1 MRRMSDGTFIAEQP
15 DMDGIY
21 AIRIKNG
28 EFYIVGWMDVAAI
41 YNMQIV
47 TNPEDCLLDLDCF
60 SDIDSL
66 NLSIATAIID
76 KKIDTKNSSSP
87 YQEFLSHVRNYERN
101 GTCGEDDHD
110 IFLVTE
116 KELYAIADALRDGD
130 YVFVIENQTG
140 VL

>member
-47 TNPEDCLLDLDCF
+47 TNPEDCLLDRDCF

-66 NLSIATAIID
+66 NLSIVTAIND
-76 KKIDTKNSSSP
+76 TEIDTINSSSP

-101 GTCGEDDHD
+101 GICGEDDHD

-130 YVFVIENQTG
+130 YVFVIEN
-140 VL
+140 

>member
-1 MRRMSDGTFIAEQP
+1 MRRMSDGTFIAGQP

-47 TNPEDCLLDLDCF
+47 TNPEDCLLDRDCF

-66 NLSIATAIID
+66 NLSIVTAIND
-76 KKIDTKNSSSP
+76 TEIDTINSSSP

-101 GTCGEDDHD
+101 GICGEDDHD

-130 YVFVIENQTG
+130 YVFVIEN
-140 VL
+140 

>member
-76 KKIDTKNSSSP
+76 KKIDTINSSSP
-87 YQEFLSHVRNYERN
+87 YQEFLSHVRSYAR
-101 GTCGEDDHD
+101 GGSSDEDDHD
-110 IFLVTE
+110 IFIFAE

-130 YVFVIENQTG
+130 YVFVIEN
-140 VL
+140 

>member
-60 SDIDSL
+60 SDINSL

-76 KKIDTKNSSSP
+76 KKTDTINSSSP
-87 YQEFLSHVRNYERN
+87 YQEFLSHVRSYAS
-101 GTCGEDDHD
+101 GGSSDEDDHD
-110 IFLVTE
+110 IFIFAE

-130 YVFVIENQTG
+130 YVFVIEN
-140 VL
+140 

>member
-15 DMDGIY
+15 NMDGIY

-28 EFYIVGWMDVAAI
+28 KFYIVGWMDVAAI

-47 TNPEDCLLDLDCF
+47 TNPEDCLLDQDCF

-66 NLSIATAIID
+66 NLSIVTAINNTE
-76 KKIDTKNSSSP
+76 IDTINSSSP

-101 GTCGEDDHD
+101 GICGEDDHD

-130 YVFVIENQTG
+130 YVFVIEN
-140 VL
+140 

>member
-28 EFYIVGWMDVAAI
+28 EFYIVGWMESVEN
-41 YNMQIV
+41 YNMRIV
-47 TNPEDCLLDLDCF
+47 KKPEEGLLDRDCF

-66 NLSIATAIID
+66 NLSIVTALND
-76 KKIDTKNSSSP
+76 MEIDTINSSSP

-101 GTCGEDDHD
+101 GICDEDDHD
-110 IFLVTE
+110 IFIFTE
-116 KELYAIADALRDGD
+116 KELYAIVDALRDGD
-130 YVFVIENQTG
+130 YVLVIEN
-140 VL
+140 

>member
-28 EFYIVGWMDVAAI
+28 EFYIVGWMDVAAT

-47 TNPEDCLLDLDCF
+47 TNPEDCLLDRDCF

-101 GTCGEDDHD
+101 GICGEDDHD
-110 IFLVTE
+110 IFVFTE
-116 KELYAIADALRDGD
+116 KELYAIIDALRDGD
-130 YVFVIENQTG
+130 YVFVIKN
-140 VL
+140 

>member
-47 TNPEDCLLDLDCF
+47 TNPEDCLLDRDCF

-66 NLSIATAIID
+66 NLSIATAINDMEID
-76 KKIDTKNSSSP
+76 AINSSSP
-87 YQEFLSHVRNYERN
+87 YQEFLSHVRSYAR
-101 GTCGEDDHD
+101 GGSSDEDDHD
-110 IFLVTE
+110 IFIFAE

-130 YVFVIENQTG
+130 YVFVIEN
-140 VL
+140 

>member
-15 DMDGIY
+15 GMDGIY

-47 TNPEDCLLDLDCF
+47 TNPEDCLLDRDCF

-66 NLSIATAIID
+66 NLSIVTAIND
-76 KKIDTKNSSSP
+76 TEIDTINSSSP

-101 GTCGEDDHD
+101 GICGEDDHD

-130 YVFVIENQTG
+130 YVFVIEN
-140 VL
+140 